1 VLASHGGRGQLAQ
14 VPSEQGYAVRDRTIG
29 LVWGVGLIVA
39 VLVYA
44 IGPDQFLRTLFID
57 ADRLADALQ
66 DALQSL
72 GARAYDLVRAAAIAC
87 FTVFFGLSVVAA
99 GRGLPARWLL
109 VGVTLLFLMLVW
121 NEGPEATGHW
131 LLAFM
136 LAAAG
141 AASMTRRLT
150 APRMMLPPGGEER
163 F

>member
-1 VLASHGGRGQLAQ
+1 MGNATM
-14 VPSEQGYAVRDRTIG
+14 RDKTIG
-29 LVWGVGLIVA
+29 IVWGVGVLLA

-44 IGPDQFLRTLFID
+44 VGPDRFLENVFID

-66 DALQSL
+66 DGLLAL
-72 GARAYDLVRAAAIAC
+72 GARAFDLVRALAIAC
-87 FTVFFGLSVVAA
+87 FAVFFGLSIVAA

-121 NEGPEATGHW
+121 HEGPAATGHW
-131 LLAFM
+131 LLAFA

-141 AASMTRRLT
+141 AASMTRRLAGLPFT
-150 APRMMLPPGGEER
+150 LPPGGKER

>member
-1 VLASHGGRGQLAQ
+1 M
-14 VPSEQGYAVRDRTIG
+14 RDRTIG
-29 LVWGVGLIVA
+29 IVWGLGLVVA

-44 IGPDQFLRTLFID
+44 IGPDRFLETVFID
-57 ADRLADALQ
+57 ADRLANALQ
-66 DALQSL
+66 DELRSL

-87 FTVFFGLSVVAA
+87 FAVFFGLSGVAA

-121 NEGPEATGHW
+121 HEGPEATGHW
-131 LLAFM
+131 LLALA

-141 AASMTRRLT
+141 AMSMTRRLA
-150 APRMMLPPGGEER
+150 APRMMLPPGGKER

>member
-1 VLASHGGRGQLAQ
+1 M
-14 VPSEQGYAVRDRTIG
+14 RDKTVG
-29 LVWGVGLIVA
+29 LIWGVGLVVA

-44 IGPDQFLRTLFID
+44 IGPDRFLQTMFID
-57 ADRLADALQ
+57 ADRLAAALQ
-66 DALQSL
+66 DQLQSL

-87 FTVFFGLSVVAA
+87 FAVFFGLSVVAA

-109 VGVTLLFLMLVW
+109 VAVTLLFLMLVW
-121 NEGPEATGHW
+121 HEGPEATGHW
-131 LLAFM
+131 LLAFA

-150 APRMMLPPGGEER
+150 APRLVLPPGGKER